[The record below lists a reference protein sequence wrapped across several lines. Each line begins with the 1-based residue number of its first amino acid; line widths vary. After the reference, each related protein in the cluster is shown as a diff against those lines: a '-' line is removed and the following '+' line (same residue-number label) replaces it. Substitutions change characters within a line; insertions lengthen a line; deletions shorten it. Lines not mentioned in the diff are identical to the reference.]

1 MAAGLPHSSLV
12 NIKCEVLVMIQQIK
26 HVCDKIL
33 FVFKCQN
40 GFPNV
45 LYLFTLPSVFYAS

>member
-1 MAAGLPHSSLV
+1 MAAGLLHSSLV
-12 NIKCEVLVMIQQIK
+12 NIKCEVLVIIQQVK

-40 GFPNV
+40 GFPNFS
-45 LYLFTLPSVFYAS
+45 YLFTLPSVFYAS